1 MDVLLNVLLFV
12 PLGVGLRISGLRTW
26 LVCACGLAVSLLVET
41 LQLTLIPGRDASLSD
56 LVTNTLGSWAG
67 AIAGQHLTRLL
78 FPSEGQATS
87 LALGGALAWLAVQA
101 GTAILLRPWAPDEI
115 RGGAWARAAPDRIP
129 FDGMVT
135 AVALSGWSIP
145 NGPMPV
151 SKLAAKLRQGDVRLE
166 VRLLSGSNAAAWSP
180 VFELLGPRGPLLSL
194 ESVGRDLAFHPPTQS
209 SRVRLRRP
217 GLRLDAALPPASG
230 VPLRVTA
237 QARGDTL
244 SASWSIAG
252 GPNFRSL
259 QVLGPSLGWSLI
271 TPIRYAFGSEV
282 RWITGVWIAGWLA
295 VIGYWSA
302 ARRAPP
308 LISVSGMTL
317 LLCTGLALV
326 PGVLSYP
333 VSHWTE
339 WLAGAA
345 GAGIGHAAHY
355 FAAYLGKGCD
365 SPSIKESC

>member
-1 MDVLLNVLLFV
+1 MLLNILLFI
-12 PLGVGLRISGLRTW
+12 PLGVGLRLSGVRTW
-26 LVCACGLAVSLLVET
+26 MVFVCGLGVSLLAET
-41 LQLTLIPGRDASLSD
+41 LQLTVIPGRDASLSD
-56 LVTNTLGSWAG
+56 LVTNTLGTWAG
-67 AIAGQHLTRLL
+67 AMAGKHLTRLL
-78 FPSEGQATS
+78 LPTEGQATS

-129 FDGMVT
+129 FDGTVT
-135 AVALSGWSIP
+135 AAVVSGWVIP
-145 NGPMPV
+145 NGLMPV
-151 SKLAAKLRQGDVRLE
+151 PELATKLSQGDVRLE
-166 VRLLSGSNAAAWSP
+166 VRLLSGSHAAVWSP
-180 VFELLGPRGPLLSL
+180 VFELLGPRGAVLSL
-194 ESVGRDLAFHPPTQS
+194 EAVGRDLAFHPPAQS
-209 SRVRLRRP
+209 SRLRLRRP
-217 GLRLDAALPPASG
+217 ALRLDAALPPACG
-230 VPLRVTA
+230 IPLRVTA

-271 TPIRYAFGSEV
+271 TPIRYALGPEV
-282 RWITGVWIAGWLA
+282 RWITAVWIAGWLA

-308 LISVSGMTL
+308 LVFVLGVTL
-317 LLCTGLALV
+317 LLFTGLALV

-345 GAGIGHAAHY
+345 GAGIGHAGHH
-355 FAAYLGKGCD
+355 FAAYLGKRCD
-365 SPSIKESC
+365 SPSIKEFC